1 MNLVEQKETCGP
13 AKPLTPAQRSRV
25 KWWVAGWIGSSIL
38 FIVSVA
44 LAQGWFGLPAPKPGL
59 SRHLMAIL
67 PTVSSLA
74 VLGVVLVSPVKFED
88 EFMQM
93 IAMRAK
99 VMVLTVALAIIAA
112 WSAYS
117 KYAGVELPE
126 MWPFSVLGFISWALV
141 GGQFFILWKYR

>member
-1 MNLVEQKETCGP
+1 
-13 AKPLTPAQRSRV
+13 
-25 KWWVAGWIGSSIL
+25 
-38 FIVSVA
+38 
-44 LAQGWFGLPAPKPGL
+44 
-59 SRHLMAIL
+59 
-67 PTVSSLA
+67 
-74 VLGVVLVSPVKFED
+74 
-88 EFMQM
+88 MQM